1 MAIGFGVETPG
12 SPFSVPGC
20 LMCQGLGADE
30 AEGDRERGKGSEGNE
45 RFGKACARRAEAGID
60 QGVPMIQS
68 PFTCC
73 PALALQPP
81 LSPSGTGPPWLRCLL
96 PPTDGWT
103 DGKGFAKPCCV
114 LLLHWWGPHFQDEI

>member
-1 MAIGFGVETPG
+1 
-12 SPFSVPGC
+12 
-20 LMCQGLGADE
+20 MCQGLGADE

-81 LSPSGTGPPWLRCLL
+81 LSPSGTVAL
-96 PPTDGWT
+96 PGSGACSRPLMDGQT
-103 DGKGFAKPCCV
+103 ARALQSHAVSCFSTGGAFISRMKSEVPCV
-114 LLLHWWGPHFQDEI
+114 AESRL